1 MSSTIDVLKKTCAR
15 HGMATDGTRSEL
27 SARLLIA
34 PRTKKAVKEDDPPK
48 KTDVAED
55 DGFVAYKI
63 SERASVT
70 EYITKEDDIQEE
82 IMRRWT
88 VLKSNN
94 PVAKKAP
101 EPNPKVKVLQADAE
115 DQVAAAAHARTT
127 AALARATAAAH
138 ARATALRQQAT
149 VAQLGIA
156 AAQTNSIQAVHQLKE
171 THQQKATYH
180 MQKALEEQKTAEALD
195 QHEGGMVSESQVAG
209 DAIKSDTGKRKKEEE
224 QPTKVVASEE
234 DEPDMEWASKIS
246 EARLLKKVKKE
257 HMIPLLEDF
266 GLPSKGS
273 KRQLAWA
280 LAEQL
285 HYDTD
290 DGAE

>member
-1 MSSTIDVLKKTCAR
+1 MSSRIDVLKKTCAR
-15 HGMATDGTRSEL
+15 NGMATDGTRSEL
-27 SARLLIA
+27 IARLLIA

-88 VLKSNN
+88 VLKSNK

-101 EPNPKVKVLQADAE
+101 EPNPNVKVLQADAE
-115 DQVAAAAHARTT
+115 DQVAAAAR
-127 AALARATAAAH
+127 ARATAAH

-266 GLPSKGS
+266 GLPSMGS

>member
-27 SARLLIA
+27 CARLLIA

-88 VLKSNN
+88 VLKSNK

-101 EPNPKVKVLQADAE
+101 EPNPNVKVLQADAE
-115 DQVAAAAHARTT
+115 DQVAAAAR
-127 AALARATAAAH
+127 ARATAAH